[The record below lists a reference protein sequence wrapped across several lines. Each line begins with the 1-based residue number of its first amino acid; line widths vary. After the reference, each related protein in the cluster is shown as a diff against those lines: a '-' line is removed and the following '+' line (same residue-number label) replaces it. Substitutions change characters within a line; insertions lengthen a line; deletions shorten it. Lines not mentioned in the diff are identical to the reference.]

1 MNTVT
6 HAYISKTGNRAVN
19 EDAFLCVRG
28 EGSALYA
35 VADGL
40 GGHGKG
46 DLASASAVRTM
57 RLVFEENPGTPP
69 EELLDRAIRQAQE
82 NLLREQEELN
92 AREEMK
98 TTVAAL
104 CCDGKT
110 VCWAHVGDTRV
121 YGFQNNRVRM
131 RTLDHSVPQ
140 MLVLSGEIPER
151 KIRNHPDRNR
161 LLRAMGTEWDRP
173 KHEISDPEPV
183 GAYQAFLLCSDG
195 FWELISERQMGWL
208 LRGSDSPEQ
217 WLEKMTAVVEKRGRN
232 RSMDNYTAVAVWI

>member
-69 EELLDRAIRQAQE
+69 E
-82 NLLREQEELN
+82 
-92 AREEMK
+92 
-98 TTVAAL
+98 
-104 CCDGKT
+104 
-110 VCWAHVGDTRV
+110 
-121 YGFQNNRVRM
+121 
-131 RTLDHSVPQ
+131 
-140 MLVLSGEIPER
+140 
-151 KIRNHPDRNR
+151 
-161 LLRAMGTEWDRP
+161 
-173 KHEISDPEPV
+173 
-183 GAYQAFLLCSDG
+183 
-195 FWELISERQMGWL
+195 
-208 LRGSDSPEQ
+208 
-217 WLEKMTAVVEKRGRN
+217 
-232 RSMDNYTAVAVWI
+232 